1 MLSISKHFVG
11 ICALA
16 PNAMQDKIES
26 RKVRVSIPIEKR
38 NILEPVDFMQQ
49 RSGFLTGVRSTH
61 RWSYQVDIH
70 VLGRISV
77 RMTQLEPQ
85 ATYGMTSKA
94 RLTVMGL
101 ITDKKYSFRAA
112 AVGVVGVGP
121 VCDAVTAKAA

>member
-1 MLSISKHFVG
+1 ML
-11 ICALA
+11 
-16 PNAMQDKIES
+16 
-26 RKVRVSIPIEKR
+26 
-38 NILEPVDFMQQ
+38 Q
-49 RSGFLTGVRSTH
+49 RSRFLTGVRSTH

-70 VLGRISV
+70 VLGRISSQ
-77 RMTQLEPQ
+77 MTQLDPL